1 MKVQTNKQTNIHFSI
16 LSDQLWRSSKGLG
29 DLWKMISTL
38 TAGLEE
44 NQCTDQSSPQKGK
57 NYRDPH
63 ENASW

>member
-1 MKVQTNKQTNIHFSI
+1 
-16 LSDQLWRSSKGLG
+16 
-29 DLWKMISTL
+29 MISTL

-63 ENASW
+63 ENAS